1 MIYIDMSNFF
11 QQNYL
16 NLKKS
21 FMTSL
26 NWGLGI
32 REEGRSKERVLGT
45 GYPLYSRNKKR
56 AV

>member
-1 MIYIDMSNFF
+1 MRSFI

-26 NWGLGI
+26 NWGLGTGDW
-32 REEGRSKERVLGT
+32 EEEEVFPIPSF
-45 GYPLYSRNKKR
+45 
-56 AV
+56 